1 MVTAE
6 RDHPFVE
13 CATFADLIK
22 PKGGTWQSD
31 WHFADYP
38 YLDEGGS
45 PDDYPNYHF
54 DEECVDKAIPYIVDW
69 LMNKPGY

>member
-22 PKGGTWQSD
+22 PKGGTW
-31 WHFADYP
+31 
-38 YLDEGGS
+38 
-45 PDDYPNYHF
+45 
-54 DEECVDKAIPYIVDW
+54 
-69 LMNKPGY
+69 